1 MEMFFLLVIQPI
13 IRLAALTRLEVST
26 IFQAHALIHASFV
39 AETAVARV
47 IAECTGTTGVIRTE
61 TGRNMFFGHIG
72 HQLFGNLCL
81 LGQLHEKLIICAIF
95 RPSLKAKNP
104 EVVKRKRCIDCT
116 ACCFEFIVGNVLFI
130 VLEALL
136 YVTFSTL

>member
-61 TGRNMFFGHIG
+61 TGRNMFLAI
-72 HQLFGNLCL
+72 LAINCL
-81 LGQLHEKLIICAIF
+81 EIF
-95 RPSLKAKNP
+95 VCWGSCMRNS
-104 EVVKRKRCIDCT
+104 
-116 ACCFEFIVGNVLFI
+116 
-130 VLEALL
+130 
-136 YVTFSTL
+136 

>member
-1 MEMFFLLVIQPI
+1 MFF
-13 IRLAALTRLEVST
+13 R
-26 IFQAHALIHASFV
+26 
-39 AETAVARV
+39 
-47 IAECTGTTGVIRTE
+47 
-61 TGRNMFFGHIG
+61 HIG

>member
-61 TGRNMFFGHIG
+61 TGRNMFWPYWPSTVWKS
-72 HQLFGNLCL
+72 LF
-81 LGQLHEKLIICAIF
+81 
-95 RPSLKAKNP
+95 
-104 EVVKRKRCIDCT
+104 
-116 ACCFEFIVGNVLFI
+116 VGAV
-130 VLEALL
+130 A
-136 YVTFSTL
+136 